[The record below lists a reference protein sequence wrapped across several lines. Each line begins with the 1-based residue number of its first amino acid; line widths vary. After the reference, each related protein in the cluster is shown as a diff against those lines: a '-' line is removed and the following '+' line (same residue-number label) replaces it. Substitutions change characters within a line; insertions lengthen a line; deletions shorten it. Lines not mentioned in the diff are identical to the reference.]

1 MHESLGQRIRT
12 LREGMDLSLREL
24 AKRVGKSAAFLSDI
38 ELGRRFPSDEVL
50 PLLARELGVTEKD
63 LRSYD
68 TRPAVEEIRR
78 LASQNPQY
86 GFAFRTLVEKRLSP
100 EELIKLVEKRPR
112 KRKP

>member
-1 MHESLGQRIRT
+1 MNMSLGQRLRT
-12 LREGMDLSLREL
+12 LREAKDLSLREL
-24 AKRVGKSAAFLSDI
+24 AKRVDKSAAFLSDI

-50 PLLARELGVTEKD
+50 ALLARELGVTQED

-78 LASQNPQY
+78 LAAENPKY

-100 EELIKLVEKRPR
+100 EELLELVETKTGKKKR
-112 KRKP
+112 

>member
-1 MHESLGQRIRT
+1 MNMSLGQRIRT
-12 LREGMDLSLREL
+12 LREAKDLSLREL
-24 AKRVGKSAAFLSDI
+24 AKRVDKSAAFLSDI

-50 PLLARELGVTEKD
+50 ALLAQELDVTQDD

-78 LASQNPQY
+78 LAAENPKY

-100 EELIKLVEKRPR
+100 EELLELVETKSE
-112 KRKP
+112 KKKP